1 MNVQRQEEIIYRVF
15 DALEGV
21 EQLTDTEA
29 AAVIANL
36 ANNISGHAPGKGLQI
51 LAKAAIGIARVENM
65 HIPTSLCGWIPVKSL
80 LEVPSDGTYVDL
92 WVLRGDGDIHDCYFP
107 KCYRAEGGWVTEDGE
122 TEIGHADFYRVI
134 AAPAV
139 FNGGGA

>member
-1 MNVQRQEEIIYRVF
+1 MDVQRQEEIIYRVF
-15 DALEGV
+15 DALDGV

-29 AAVIANL
+29 AALIANL
-36 ANNISGHAPGKGLQI
+36 ANNMSGYAPGKGLQI

-65 HIPTSLCGWIPVKSL
+65 HIPTRLCGWIPVESL

-107 KCYRAEGGWVTEDGE
+107 KCYRDEGGWVTEDGE
-122 TEIGHADFYRVI
+122 TEIGHADFYRVV